1 MACPAIPTP
10 RRPRRDARRSRRW
23 SILLPSAITRSDR
36 HWSTVAAASSRP
48 AGRTPQSVAW
58 QTVQGFALKSWRG
71 RQGLTTLDSN
81 PAAVIG
87 ILSPDACCRPAG
99 SDVAQVNVCCRVL
112 NGVRD
117 VRTDPVRLL
126 PWSGLIHIFRWP
138 RFWVWWV
145 TDGGRMAAKDVLGR
159 RGEDVAA
166 AWLERTGLLVL
177 DRNWRCSEGELDIVA
192 TDPVGAERVVVFC
205 EVKTR
210 IGDGYGSPFDAVTQ
224 GKRRKLRRLGLL
236 WLAQPHVRGFPRM
249 RFDVVGVL
257 WRPGGEPTVDHRVE
271 AF

>member
-1 MACPAIPTP
+1 M
-10 RRPRRDARRSRRW
+10 
-23 SILLPSAITRSDR
+23 
-36 HWSTVAAASSRP
+36 
-48 AGRTPQSVAW
+48 
-58 QTVQGFALKSWRG
+58 
-71 RQGLTTLDSN
+71 
-81 PAAVIG
+81 
-87 ILSPDACCRPAG
+87 
-99 SDVAQVNVCCRVL
+99 NVLCRVL

-126 PWSGLIHIFRWP
+126 PWFGFIHIFRWP
-138 RFWVWWV
+138 LFCVWWV

-210 IGDGYGSPFDAVTQ
+210 SGDGYGSPFDAVTQ

-257 WRPGGEPTVDHRVE
+257 WRPGEEPSVDHRVE